1 MFFFFGGDAE
11 VNKSEQKLTNQWMG
25 GELGNP
31 SDPLRSGGE
40 RQRVALARAL
50 IRDAPVLLLD
60 EPTSGLDANTAAS
73 LAEAGFW
80 ATKRLL

>member
-1 MFFFFGGDAE
+1 MDGWRTWQ
-11 VNKSEQKLTNQWMG
+11 SLRSPQL
-25 GELGNP
+25 

-73 LAEAGFW
+73 LAEAGFL